1 MSYNYG
7 IISFLNRKQV
17 HVSTAI
23 KAYLEHKDVKIKG
36 DFKIS
41 QYIEDNWTSFASF
54 VDKGIKSGN
63 LKGVAVRLDYY
74 HEEQREYIKSVK
86 AEFEIVELT
95 MQEISILNKIKKEYS
110 PGFLHSFLMK
120 KNIQPVP
127 KDFSYKSKK
136 LQFLPLVKQALKEG
150 FEL

>member
-17 HVSTAI
+17 HTSTAI
-23 KAYLEHKDVKIKG
+23 KAYLEHKDAKIKG
-36 DFKIS
+36 DFKTS

-54 VDKGIKSGN
+54 VDKGIKSGT
-63 LKGVAVRLDYY
+63 LKGVAIRLDYY
-74 HEEQREYIKSVK
+74 HEEQREYVKSVK
-86 AEFEIVELT
+86 SEFESIELT
-95 MQEISILNKIKKEYS
+95 SQEQEILNKIKKEYGV
-110 PGFLHSFLMK
+110 GFIHSFLMK

-136 LQFLPLVKQALKEG
+136 LQFLPVVRQAIKEG
-150 FEL
+150 FLS